1 MYLAFSMI
9 KIFFAVLTRVGEVLD
24 MEEVESEGFN
34 DSMTNLPDDT
44 RIRIG
49 NASFT
54 WGFSVRKDKNVE
66 QGKEEIDENSND
78 KNLESIDFKAK
89 SKDLIAVVGE
99 VGSGKSTF
107 LSAIMKELKLVEGSV
122 SV

>member
-1 MYLAFSMI
+1 MTYLN
-9 KIFFAVLTRVGEVLD
+9 IFIC
-24 MEEVESEGFN
+24 MEEVESDGFN

-54 WGFSVRKDKNVE
+54 WGFSVKKDKTADNS
-66 QGKEEIDENSND
+66 KEEIDENSND
-78 KNLESIDFKAK
+78 KNLENIDFKAK

-107 LSAIMKELKLVEGSV
+107 LSAIMKELKLVNGSV